1 MEKHLEIIRSII
13 ENCID
18 DLDIPITQVGNDD
31 DLFELGMNS
40 ITSIKIV
47 VEMEQEFDFEFE
59 DEKLTM
65 ETMRTI
71 NSLYEYLNQRLSSK

>member
-1 MEKHLEIIRSII
+1 MENRLEIIRSIV

-18 DLDIPITQVGNDD
+18 TLKIPITEVGNND
-31 DLFELGMNS
+31 DLFNLGMNS

-47 VEMEQEFDFEFE
+47 VAMEQEFDFEFE

-65 ETMRTI
+65 DTMRTI
-71 NSLYEYLNQRLSSK
+71 NSLYEYLNQRLGT